1 MPQARKTATRRPPTV
16 STPTPAAHD
25 TDLVDD
31 LDALL
36 DEIDTLLEEEDTF
49 LLSFRQKGGQ

>member
-1 MPQARKTATRRPPTV
+1 MAQARQTPTLRPPTV

-25 TDLVDD
+25 VELIDD

-36 DEIDTLLEEEDTF
+36 DEIDTVLEENAWVTDY
-49 LLSFRQKGGQ
+49 RQKGGQ